1 MVTPTASF
9 HAGTVSKSTSNTKQ
23 QFKGNQNKRNNG
35 NSNTKSCVYC
45 QQPHSSLECTNIVDR
60 EKRYD
65 IIKQKGY
72 VSTVSVTTR
81 LQIVVHVLHVVNA
94 TRSTI
99 LVYVKRI
106 NHGMI
111 NTCQDKVVRLSMQS
125 MSEIIIATRQF
136 FIHHHHLQF
145 NNELTFY

>member
-9 HAGTVSKSTSNTKQ
+9 HTGTVSKSTSNTKQ

-72 VSTVSVTTR
+72 VSTVSERCSWCYHIERVMISCLPPVCTFPW
-81 LQIVVHVLHVVNA
+81 LLLHV
-94 TRSTI
+94 TI
-99 LVYVKRI
+99 CYPNCYFRVLVSIFFSFR
-106 NHGMI
+106 
-111 NTCQDKVVRLSMQS
+111 RLIFQTKYM
-125 MSEIIIATRQF
+125 
-136 FIHHHHLQF
+136 
-145 NNELTFY
+145 